1 MPDHDES
8 LIDKAKRALGVGQP
22 DERTDVPGETDAGDR
37 PDGWAGV
44 PDAAE
49 EPEFGVGLDR
59 ESMAGSGESN
69 TGTGLD
75 YDFERREVT
84 DDPAAETVD
93 AERRETG
100 I

>member
-8 LIDKAKRALGVGQP
+8 LIDKAKRALGMGEP
-22 DERTDVPGETDAGDR
+22 HERTDLPGETDAADR
-37 PDGWAGV
+37 PEGWAGV

-49 EPEFGVGLDR
+49 GPEFDTGLDR
-59 ESMAGSGESN
+59 ESMAGSGASN

-84 DDPAAETVD
+84 DDSAAETVET
-93 AERRETG
+93 ERRETG